1 MIYSTYVHVQ
11 LPDHI
16 LLKYNFHL
24 LKKNSEIELSLQGKT
39 LGLYTDGWIE
49 RLIYKSPLM

>member
-24 LKKNSEIELSLQGKT
+24 LKKNSKIELIIPWLKIGLGLQGKT
-39 LGLYTDGWIE
+39 LGLYIDG
-49 RLIYKSPLM
+49 